1 MGRMHPSAVVLEGS
15 RSVRDNRF
23 AMRLSLAVGVL
34 MLAGKSGAWWLTGS
48 SAILSDAVESVVH
61 VLAVGF
67 AVFSLNLSL
76 RPASMRFPFG
86 YERITFFSA
95 GFEGAAIVLAAAV
108 IGVAAVQDLLHGV
121 EVRELG
127 LGTLLVAT
135 AALVN
140 GMLGWFL
147 IRTGKRTQSL
157 ILEANGTHVLT
168 DTWTSLGVVVGLLL
182 VQTTGWLV
190 LDPLCAIAVAA
201 SILWSGG
208 KLIYRS
214 VGGLMDY
221 VDPQTGALIRRV
233 LEELCQQLGVSYHG
247 LRFRSMGHR
256 LKVEFHLL
264 FPAETPLGEA
274 HRIATRLEALLPAR
288 LGRPADVTTHLEAI
302 EDHGQVHQD

>member
-1 MGRMHPSAVVLEGS
+1 MHESAVAQESS
-15 RSVRDNRF
+15 RSIRDNRF
-23 AMRLSLAVGVL
+23 AMRLSLAVGAF
-34 MLAGKSGAWWLTGS
+34 MLGGKGLAWWLTGS
-48 SAILSDAVESVVH
+48 SAILSDAAESIVH
-61 VLAVGF
+61 LLAVGF
-67 AVFSLNLSL
+67 AVFSLSLSL
-76 RPASMRFPFG
+76 RPASPRFPFG

-108 IGVAAVQDLLHGV
+108 ITVAAVQDLVHGV

-127 LGTLLVAT
+127 LGTLLVAA

-140 GMLGWFL
+140 GLLGWFL
-147 IRTGKRTQSL
+147 IRTGRRTHSL

-182 VQTTGWLV
+182 VQTTGWLL

-201 SILWSGG
+201 NILWSGG

-221 VDPQTGALIRRV
+221 VDPQTGRLIQRV
-233 LEELCQQLGVSYHG
+233 LKDLCQQLGVSYHG
-247 LRFRSMGHR
+247 LRFRSMGFR

-274 HRIATRLEALLPAR
+274 HRVATRIETLLSGR

-302 EDHGQVHQD
+302 EDHGQVHDY